1 MKTIKVK
8 ASKDFIKLIKQ
19 MQEDKKMRHNKLF
32 QQIKNNSYGK

>member
-19 MQEDKKMRHNKLF
+19 MQEDKKIRHNKLF
-32 QQIKNNSYGK
+32 EQIKNNNYGK